1 MPKIV
6 WKYHGKK
13 YEMEKRVWHGMRAR
27 CHNPNNH
34 AYYRYGGRGIFM
46 CDEWRNNFD
55 QFYEDMGPKPQGF
68 DLDRIDNDKGYSKE
82 NCRWVPRIENCRN
95 TRNTVKVQVGD
106 QLLKIHEIAEL
117 TGQKESTITYRLK
130 KNFSVDRLLSKESYP
145 KQERRAEVKHGTYSE
160 YQRFNCRCEPCKEA
174 ASIYK
179 RAGYKR
185 RQLAKTSNACT
196 VAGNGA

>member
-6 WKYHGKK
+6 WKYHGQK
-13 YEMEKRVWHGMRAR
+13 YEMEKRVWHGMRSR
-27 CHNPNNH
+27 CHNPKNH

-117 TGQKESTITYRLK
+117 AGQKESTIAYRLK
-130 KNFSVDRLLSKESYP
+130 KSFSVERLLSKDSYP
-145 KQERRAEVKHGTYSE
+145 KQARRAEVKHGTYSE
-160 YQRFNCRCEPCKEA
+160 YQRFNCRCELCKEA

-185 RQLAKTSNACT
+185 RQLAKTSNACI
-196 VAGNGA
+196 VSGNCA